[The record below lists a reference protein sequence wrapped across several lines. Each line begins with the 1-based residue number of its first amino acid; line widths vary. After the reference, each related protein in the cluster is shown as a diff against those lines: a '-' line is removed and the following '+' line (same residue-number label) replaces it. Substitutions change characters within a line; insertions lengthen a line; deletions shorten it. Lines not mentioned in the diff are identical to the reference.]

1 IRMTFGAWAV
11 STGGAGGV
19 VAQAATARVR
29 TAARASPNRR
39 SNMRCSRK
47 RHSGT
52 LPKPN
57 PRQTEDGLPVFHCRV
72 TLRLMT
78 SVIETSGLTKTY
90 GAVRA
95 LDGLSLSIP
104 RGGVYGV
111 LGPNGAGKST
121 LFRILLGLI
130 RPTAGEVRVMGQPA
144 GDPAVTR
151 RMGSMIETPRYP
163 PYLTARQALR
173 WLALAHGMGAEAETD
188 RWLARVGLTEAADR
202 KVRGFSVGMMQRLGV
217 AAALMTR
224 PDLVI
229 LDEPTSGMD
238 PPGIQE
244 MRSLI
249 RSLADDDGV
258 TVVLASHQLLEVQ
271 RVCDRV
277 AILNRGKLAAEGKV
291 SDLTASGERLRLSAT
306 PLARVMAVLGERG
319 NVQDDAVMAAI
330 PRAQAPALLR
340 ALIEQGVDIDEAR
353 WVGADLESVFMT
365 ETSAAAGGRP

>member
-1 IRMTFGAWAV
+1 MTA
-11 STGGAGGV
+11 
-19 VAQAATARVR
+19 
-29 TAARASPNRR
+29 
-39 SNMRCSRK
+39 
-47 RHSGT
+47 
-52 LPKPN
+52 
-57 PRQTEDGLPVFHCRV
+57 
-72 TLRLMT
+72 
-78 SVIETSGLTKTY
+78 VIETTGLTKTY

-130 RPTAGEVRVMGQPA
+130 RPSQGEVRVLGQHA
-144 GDPAVTR
+144 GDPAVMR
-151 RMGSMIETPRYP
+151 RIGSMIETPRFP
-163 PYLTARQALR
+163 PYMTARQVLE
-173 WLALAHGMGAEAETD
+173 WLALAHGQGRGMGKDAAID
-188 RWLARVGLTEAADR
+188 AWLDRVGLTEAANR
-202 KVRGFSVGMMQRLGV
+202 KVRGFSVGMLQRLGV
-217 AAALMTR
+217 AAALMTK

-244 MRSLI
+244 MRALI

-258 TVVLASHQLLEVQ
+258 TIILASHQLLEVQ

-277 AILNRGKLAAEGKV
+277 AIFNRGTLAAEGKV

-306 PLARVMAVLGERG
+306 PLAKIIGVLGDRATIDGDAVL
-319 NVQDDAVMAAI
+319 AAI
-330 PRAQAPALLR
+330 PRAEGPALLR

-353 WVGADLESVFMT
+353 WVGADLESVFMA
-365 ETSAAAGGRP
+365 ETGPARTYAQVREALHAG

>member
-1 IRMTFGAWAV
+1 
-11 STGGAGGV
+11 
-19 VAQAATARVR
+19 
-29 TAARASPNRR
+29 
-39 SNMRCSRK
+39 
-47 RHSGT
+47 
-52 LPKPN
+52 
-57 PRQTEDGLPVFHCRV
+57 
-72 TLRLMT
+72 MT
-78 SVIETSGLTKTY
+78 SVIETTGLTKSY
-90 GAVRA
+90 GKVRA

-104 RGGVYGV
+104 GGGVYGV

-130 RPTAGEVRVMGQPA
+130 RPTSGEVRVLGQATGAPV
-144 GDPAVTR
+144 VTR

-163 PYLTARQALR
+163 PYLTARQSLH
-173 WLALAHGMGAEAETD
+173 WLALAHGIGADADID
-188 RWLARVGLTEAADR
+188 RWLDRVGLSEAADR

-244 MRSLI
+244 MRALI

-277 AILNRGKLAAEGKV
+277 AILNRGKLAAEGTV
-291 SDLTASGERLRLSAT
+291 SDLTGTGERLRLSAT
-306 PLARVMAVLGERG
+306 PLAKVMAVLGERG
-319 NVQDDAVMAAI
+319 RLDGEAVMAAV
-330 PRAQAPALLR
+330 PRAEAPALLR

-353 WVGADLESVFMT
+353 WVGADLESVFMA
-365 ETSAAAGGRP
+365 ETASAEGDAS

>member
-1 IRMTFGAWAV
+1 MTA
-11 STGGAGGV
+11 
-19 VAQAATARVR
+19 
-29 TAARASPNRR
+29 
-39 SNMRCSRK
+39 
-47 RHSGT
+47 
-52 LPKPN
+52 
-57 PRQTEDGLPVFHCRV
+57 
-72 TLRLMT
+72 
-78 SVIETSGLTKTY
+78 VIETTGLTKTY

-95 LDGLSLSIP
+95 LDGLNLSIP

-130 RPTAGEVRVMGQPA
+130 RPTAGEVRVLGQPT

-151 RMGSMIETPRYP
+151 RMGSMIETPRFP
-163 PYLTARQALR
+163 PYLTARQTLT
-173 WLALAHGMGAEAETD
+173 WLAQAHGMAAEAEID
-188 RWLARVGLTEAADR
+188 PWLDRVGLTEAANR
-202 KVRGFSVGMMQRLGV
+202 KVRGFSVGMAQRLGV

-244 MRSLI
+244 MRALI

-258 TVVLASHQLLEVQ
+258 TIILASHQLLEVQ

-277 AILNRGKLAAEGKV
+277 AIMNRGRLAAEGKV

-306 PLARVMAVLGERG
+306 PLAKIMGVLGDRGSMDGDAVL
-319 NVQDDAVMAAI
+319 AAI
-330 PRAQAPALLR
+330 PRAEGPALLR
-340 ALIEQGVDIDEAR
+340 ALIEQGVDVDEAR

-365 ETSAAAGGRP
+365 ETAAAPTGDHP

>member
-1 IRMTFGAWAV
+1 LPVYPHRAKLDRMTA
-11 STGGAGGV
+11 
-19 VAQAATARVR
+19 
-29 TAARASPNRR
+29 
-39 SNMRCSRK
+39 
-47 RHSGT
+47 
-52 LPKPN
+52 
-57 PRQTEDGLPVFHCRV
+57 
-72 TLRLMT
+72 
-78 SVIETSGLTKTY
+78 VIETTGLTKTY

-130 RPTAGEVRVMGQPA
+130 RPTAGEVRVLGQHA
-144 GDPAVTR
+144 GDLAVMR
-151 RMGSMIETPRYP
+151 RIGSMIETPRFP
-163 PYLTARQALR
+163 PYMTARQVLK
-173 WLALAHGMGAEAETD
+173 WLALAHGGKDVAIDA
-188 RWLARVGLTEAADR
+188 WLDRVGLTEAANR
-202 KVRGFSVGMMQRLGV
+202 RVRGFSVGMLQRLGV

-244 MRSLI
+244 MRALI

-258 TVVLASHQLLEVQ
+258 TIILASHQLLEVQ

-277 AILNRGKLAAEGKV
+277 AIFNRGTLAAEGKV
-291 SDLTASGERLRLSAT
+291 SELTAAGERLRLSAT
-306 PLARVMAVLGERG
+306 PLARIISVLGDKATIDGDAVL
-319 NVQDDAVMAAI
+319 AAI
-330 PRAQAPALLR
+330 PRAEGPALLR

-353 WVGADLESVFMT
+353 WVGADLESVFMA
-365 ETSAAAGGRP
+365 ETGPARSDAQIREALHAG